1 MGCEVFVTGGFKEE
15 LKRRKK
21 FEEELET
28 QDRLDEMK
36 AAERMENGAG
46 FADMYR
52 NLLNGG
58 LASSRGGEKI
68 REQAAPREEL
78 KPEELVADRVERKTE
93 TKDEVKEEAKEELK
107 EEDEGGSAHGVKDVE
122 APPSGTKR
130 AREEEEKEQRE
141 EKTMSARER
150 YLARKK
156 V

>member
-1 MGCEVFVTGGFKEE
+1 MG
-15 LKRRKK
+15 
-21 FEEELET
+21 EEELEM
-28 QDRLDEMK
+28 QDKLDEKK

-107 EEDEGGSAHGVKDVE
+107 EEEEEKGGSAHGVKDVE
-122 APPSGTKR
+122 APTSGTKR

-150 YLARKK
+150 YLTRKK
-156 V
+156 AAEAGR

>member
-1 MGCEVFVTGGFKEE
+1 MGEDRLLKKDKLKNQDCELFVTGGYKEE

-93 TKDEVKEEAKEELK
+93 TKDEVKEEAKE
-107 EEDEGGSAHGVKDVE
+107 
-122 APPSGTKR
+122 
-130 AREEEEKEQRE
+130 
-141 EKTMSARER
+141 
-150 YLARKK
+150 
-156 V
+156 